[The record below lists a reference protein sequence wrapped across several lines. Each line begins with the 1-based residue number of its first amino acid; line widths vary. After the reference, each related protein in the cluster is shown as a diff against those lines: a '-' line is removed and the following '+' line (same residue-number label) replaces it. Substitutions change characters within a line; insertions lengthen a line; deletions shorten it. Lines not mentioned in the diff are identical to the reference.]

1 VRTTV
6 AVGDPRTLAVVS
18 KVKPHY
24 DWDEVQA
31 LLAGGDP
38 PTPDDV
44 SITSDGRRL
53 DTAAA
58 VIAFLEELQAERASE
73 AAGHG

>member
-1 VRTTV
+1 M
-6 AVGDPRTLAVVS
+6 S
-18 KVKPHY
+18 KVKSHY
-24 DWDEVQA
+24 EWDEVEA

-53 DTAAA
+53 DSAAA
-58 VIAFLEELQAERASE
+58 VIAFFDELQAERASE

>member
-1 VRTTV
+1 M
-6 AVGDPRTLAVVS
+6 AQ
-18 KVKPHY
+18 VKSHY
-24 DWDEVQA
+24 EWEEVDA

-53 DTAAA
+53 DSAEAVTAF
-58 VIAFLEELQAERASE
+58 VEELQAERARE

>member
-1 VRTTV
+1 
-6 AVGDPRTLAVVS
+6 
-18 KVKPHY
+18 
-24 DWDEVQA
+24 
-31 LLAGGDP
+31 
-38 PTPDDV
+38 V

>member
-1 VRTTV
+1 M
-6 AVGDPRTLAVVS
+6 AQ
-18 KVKPHY
+18 VKSHY
-24 DWDEVQA
+24 EWEEVDA

-53 DTAAA
+53 DSAEA
-58 VIAFLEELQAERASE
+58 VIAFVEELQAERARE